1 MTTDS
6 FPSLSSSY
14 SSPSSTNT
22 KRVAVLSLFESLPSQ
37 NNGKTRSDDDVVVVD
52 DDGPKSESDVVPP
65 SLKRIK
71 ADQKNRNNSSSSNEE
86 KTSSTESIHLLL
98 PHKIPIAKYLL
109 SQRLFPATQNKDYV
123 DHDDDDDCREDTASA
138 APMTAVGGGDDG
150 VIVVTPKRHGYLDWD
165 DYFLGIAILSSKR
178 SKDPDHAEGACI
190 VDQHNRIVAI
200 GYSGFPRG
208 CPDTVFPWVDVK
220 TNRNKNRDGVEDD
233 QHTIYTHKT
242 TTWLHSK
249 QPYLCPAIT
258 NAILNKCSED
268 VAGCR
273 LYAMEFPSSDCVKV
287 MIQSGI
293 RELIILKPTTTSNN
307 DTTTKD
313 GSSTHGSGGGNVLAW
328 TDDEQASW
336 IMLEMAQ
343 IHVRYHQPALPSLI
357 LDFGI
362 SNETTTPHQ
371 DTDTLYRTPTARTIS
386 TTSHTA
392 VVSNLDYTME
402 EQKAI
407 DILKLEA
414 EYDAT
419 TVADNGRRKDYL
431 TWDDY
436 FMSVAFLTAQ
446 RSKDPN
452 TQVGACIVDDEHRII
467 GLGYNGMP
475 RGLSDDAM
483 PWARD
488 TSNPSIF
495 TKYPYVTHAEVNA
508 ILNKGS
514 ANVKG
519 STIYVALFPCENCA
533 KMIIQS
539 GIRRVVFLSDRYHN
553 TDGCR
558 ASRIMLKCANV
569 ELVQYTPSQCQMTI
583 TYDGTMSI

>member
-1 MTTDS
+1 MTDS
-6 FPSLSSSY
+6 VRSSSSSSTSSSHKRLVLSEFE
-14 SSPSSTNT
+14 SSPCHLND
-22 KRVAVLSLFESLPSQ
+22 
-37 NNGKTRSDDDVVVVD
+37 KTEIDGDITVD
-52 DDGPKSESDVVPP
+52 DGLQSECIVVPP
-65 SLKRIK
+65 SVKRIK
-71 ADQKNRNNSSSSNEE
+71 TDKY
-86 KTSSTESIHLLL
+86 KHTSSRNKENTPSTDNERVPLLETPIGSYL
-98 PHKIPIAKYLL
+98 P
-109 SQRLFPATQNKDYV
+109 SRRLPPVTQ
-123 DHDDDDDCREDTASA
+123 DDDVDNYSDDTGTMA
-138 APMTAVGGGDDG
+138 AGAAKAVRGG
-150 VIVVTPKRHGYLDWD
+150 VVVVTPKRLGYLDWD

-190 VDQHNRIVAI
+190 VDQYNRIVAI

-208 CPDTVFPWVDVK
+208 CPDTIFPWVDCNNNDNVK
-220 TNRNKNRDGVEDD
+220 HPNKKRDDD
-233 QHTIYTHKT
+233 DDECSDTSKTIP
-242 TTWLHSK
+242 WLHSK
-249 QPYLCPAIT
+249 QPYVCPAIT
-258 NAILNKCSED
+258 NAILNKCSQD

-273 LYAMEFPSSDCVKV
+273 LYVMEFPSSDCVKV

-293 RELIILKPTTTSNN
+293 QELVILKPTTTTNN
-307 DTTTKD
+307 NGKMDA
-313 GSSTHGSGGGNVLAW
+313 STMPGGNVGAW
-328 TDDEQASW
+328 TDDEQASR

-343 IHVRYHQPALPSLI
+343 IRIRYHEPEVSSLT

-362 SNETTTPHQ
+362 SNETPANQDNATCSKRITT
-371 DTDTLYRTPTARTIS
+371 L
-386 TTSHTA
+386 TTTTNTVLESDLH
-392 VVSNLDYTME
+392 YTE
-402 EQKAI
+402 DEQNAI
-407 DILKLEA
+407 NILKDEA

-419 TVADNGRRKDYL
+419 KVADNGRRKDYL

-452 TQVGACIVDDEHRII
+452 TQVGACIVDDEHRIL

-488 TSNPSIF
+488 SSNPSIF

-539 GIRRVVFLSDRYHN
+539 GIRRVVYLSDRYHN

-569 ELVQYTPSQCQMTI
+569 KLVQYTPSQSKLTVK
-583 TYDGTMSI
+583 YDGNMT